1 MPSAGSNN
9 SSSAI
14 ETITDVDGGGK
25 RGQNSGGLV
34 TFHSAPFPL
43 GRGCSLRT
51 ARSGQGRAGVA
62 RRSEPFTARTVLRS
76 STRGKGVAL
85 NGPLKWP
92 SRSPPL
98 TAWSA
103 AQSQNVGPAV
113 AMRVAGRREGS
124 PTESRQ
130 GSARFAAWAK
140 KELQISHRLAFS
152 HREYR
157 RGVKNQIT
165 SRTTRTDTQSFA
177 SSAHGAK

>member
-1 MPSAGSNN
+1 DQQVSLSTTVSKTVVACESR
-9 SSSAI
+9 SSYGFHSGLLPYY
-14 ETITDVDGGGK
+14 VDGGGK

-76 STRGKGVAL
+76 STRGKGAAL

-98 TAWSA
+98 TGNAHLGILA
-103 AQSQNVGPAV
+103 TRAPEKIHPILTIDFGGGQ
-113 AMRVAGRREGS
+113 
-124 PTESRQ
+124 
-130 GSARFAAWAK
+130 
-140 KELQISHRLAFS
+140 LHQISSISHSPCPCKQEGQSLA
-152 HREYR
+152 
-157 RGVKNQIT
+157 G
-165 SRTTRTDTQSFA
+165 
-177 SSAHGAK
+177 

>member
-98 TAWSA
+98 THGHGLHGSLHVQGAW
-103 AQSQNVGPAV
+103 GCGHGLV
-113 AMRVAGRREGS
+113 A
-124 PTESRQ
+124 
-130 GSARFAAWAK
+130 
-140 KELQISHRLAFS
+140 
-152 HREYR
+152 R
-157 RGVKNQIT
+157 RGAKFPALRLYALTELLIGLSALAVPYE
-165 SRTTRTDTQSFA
+165 FA
-177 SSAHGAK
+177 IGREIAR

>member
-1 MPSAGSNN
+1 MRSK
-9 SSSAI
+9 
-14 ETITDVDGGGK
+14 TVDGGGK

-98 TAWSA
+98 TAFWLACRSEEHTSEL
-103 AQSQNVGPAV
+103 QSQ
-113 AMRVAGRREGS
+113 S
-124 PTESRQ
+124 
-130 GSARFAAWAK
+130 
-140 KELQISHRLAFS
+140 
-152 HREYR
+152 
-157 RGVKNQIT
+157 
-165 SRTTRTDTQSFA
+165 
-177 SSAHGAK
+177 

>member
-98 TAWSA
+98 TACG
-103 AQSQNVGPAV
+103 QQQRCVGEH
-113 AMRVAGRREGS
+113 EGS
-124 PTESRQ
+124 
-130 GSARFAAWAK
+130 GCSA
-140 KELQISHRLAFS
+140 
-152 HREYR
+152 
-157 RGVKNQIT
+157 V
-165 SRTTRTDTQSFA
+165 DT
-177 SSAHGAK
+177 

>member
-1 MPSAGSNN
+1 MRQGPSA
-9 SSSAI
+9 
-14 ETITDVDGGGK
+14 VDGGGK

-98 TAWSA
+98 T
-103 AQSQNVGPAV
+103 
-113 AMRVAGRREGS
+113 
-124 PTESRQ
+124 
-130 GSARFAAWAK
+130 
-140 KELQISHRLAFS
+140 
-152 HREYR
+152 YR
-157 RGVKNQIT
+157 RNVPTLVDMWIRRVYHARHGLL
-165 SRTTRTDTQSFA
+165 RTGIRAFECPT
-177 SSAHGAK
+177 HGRLNSCADSHSQARRLGKTTTIV

>member
-43 GRGCSLRT
+43 GRGCSLRR

-76 STRGKGVAL
+76 STRGKGGAL

-98 TAWSA
+98 TAFWLACFSHVIARASKSA
-103 AQSQNVGPAV
+103 VKRLP
-113 AMRVAGRREGS
+113 
-124 PTESRQ
+124 
-130 GSARFAAWAK
+130 GSAQDSF
-140 KELQISHRLAFS
+140 
-152 HREYR
+152 
-157 RGVKNQIT
+157 
-165 SRTTRTDTQSFA
+165 TTRTPCSGHCKRGGAACRIDRKSTRLN
-177 SSAHGAK
+177 SSHGYISYAVF